1 MKPFPF
7 IKIENKNYPSVIMGE
22 DNFTGWFGKGNFA
35 TEEERAKAYK
45 ETLEA
50 AYALGVRGFS
60 MSPQRTLMKVL
71 KDFKV
76 KNPDIVCI
84 SNHHWQS
91 HYFFGSE
98 SLWKEKNLK
107 RLAATDATLID
118 SALRK
123 ACNWFQDVNIK
134 DAFSNEEIGKFSLD
148 EKEYKQQLAEFK
160 PFCDFCLIGN
170 IGASSLVV
178 LGRKDIVKKEIELV
192 REAGLIP
199 IGMCQGGGLALLMI
213 EELDVAGSWLWINKD
228 FCYPNLGQSLKAI
241 KKAKKPIT
249 AYKIL
254 SSLKGLDIEASAKF
268 IKSIKQ
274 IKSIVVGVENRQ
286 QAKETFSKL
295 RAGLDSNL
303 QKLHFCSSKNL

>member
-1 MKPFPF
+1 MKTFPF
-7 IKIENKNYPSVIMGE
+7 TKIENKNYPSIIMGE
-22 DNFTGWFGKGNFA
+22 DNFTGWFGKGNFV
-35 TEEERAKAYK
+35 TEEERAEAYK
-45 ETLEA
+45 DTLEA

-84 SNHHWQS
+84 ANTHWQS

-98 SLWKEKNLK
+98 SLWEEKNLE

-118 SALRK
+118 SVSRK
-123 ACNWFQDVNIK
+123 ACHWFKNVNIK
-134 DAFSNEEIGKFSLD
+134 DAFSKEEISKFRLD
-148 EKEYKQQLAEFK
+148 EKEYKQQLNEFK
-160 PFCDFCLIGN
+160 QFCDFCLVGN
-170 IGASSLVV
+170 IGASSFVM

-192 REAGLIP
+192 REVGLIP
-199 IGMCQGGGLALLMI
+199 IGMCQGGGFALPMI
-213 EELDVAGSWLWINKD
+213 EDFNVAGTWLWINKD
-228 FCYPNLGQSLKAI
+228 FCYPSLEQSLKAI
-241 KKAKKPIT
+241 KESKKPIT
-249 AYKIL
+249 AYKVF
-254 SSLKGLDIEASAKF
+254 SSSKGFDIEASVKF

-303 QKLHFCSSKNL
+303 